1 MTAANVTLKDI
12 IDTLHLTVLTEP
24 KDFAA
29 IRPTSG
35 YTSDMLSCVMAG
47 AQHDGVWITLQAHNN
62 IVAVA
67 AMLGLSAVIITED
80 AQPEAATIQKAN
92 QEEVVLLS
100 TSKQSFDVAGRLWEM
115 GFRSE

>member
-1 MTAANVTLKDI
+1 MTAANMTLKDI
-12 IDTLHLTVLTEP
+12 IETLHLTVLTEQ

-80 AQPEAATIQKAN
+80 AQPESATIQKAN

-100 TSKQSFDVAGRLWEM
+100 TPKQSFDVAGRLWEM
-115 GFRSE
+115 GIRAE